1 MPPTHFVSRP
11 DLLLLHQRP
20 QTEPGY
26 FCIYLMV
33 PNQSPPDTSEFNL
46 EGVAGRI
53 LQLEVHNGYLY
64 H

>member
-1 MPPTHFVSRP
+1 
-11 DLLLLHQRP
+11 
-20 QTEPGY
+20 
-26 FCIYLMV
+26 MV
-33 PNQSPPDTSEFNL
+33 PNQSPPDTSEFKL

>member
-1 MPPTHFVSRP
+1 MLGRP
-11 DLLLLHQRP
+11 DLLHQHL
-20 QTEPGY
+20 EIELGY
-26 FCIYLMV
+26 FSVYLMV
-33 PNQSPPDTSEFNL
+33 PNQSLPDTSEFNL